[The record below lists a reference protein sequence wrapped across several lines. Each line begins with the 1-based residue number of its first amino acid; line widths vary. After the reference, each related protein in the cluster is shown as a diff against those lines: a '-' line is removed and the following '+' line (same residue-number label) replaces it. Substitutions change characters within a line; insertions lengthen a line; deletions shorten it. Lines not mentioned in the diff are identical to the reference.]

1 MGEAAG
7 HIGAAPRRWN
17 RNLSMGSGEDFLR
30 IENVSKR
37 FGATL
42 AVDGVSLSIA
52 RGEFFSLLGPSGCG
66 KTTLLR
72 MIGGFTLPDA
82 GRIMLDGEDVTALPP
97 NKRATNMVF
106 QSYAIFPHLN
116 VRDNIAY
123 GLRTDR
129 LSAAERD
136 KRVAEALA
144 MIKLQTY
151 GERRAHELSGGERQ
165 RVALARA
172 LVKRP
177 KLLLL
182 DEPLGALD
190 KRLREAM
197 QIELRQIQRE
207 VGISFIFVTHDQ
219 EEALSMSDRIAVMEA
234 GRVLQI
240 ADPKTLYE
248 QPNSRAVAAFVG
260 TANFFPAKVAAT
272 TGDSVTVETALGR
285 MILRRPTNLI
295 AGERVT
301 IAIRPEHLTL
311 SREAT
316 SPSGRIAA
324 VSYLGDRR
332 HFQVTLD
339 GAPAI
344 VAAPNSAAF
353 EMGEA
358 VHLGWAPDAVMLF
371 PE

>member
-1 MGEAAG
+1 M
-7 HIGAAPRRWN
+7 
-17 RNLSMGSGEDFLR
+17 SVGEDFIR
-30 IENVSKR
+30 IENLSKR
-37 FGATL
+37 FGATR
-42 AVDGVSLSIA
+42 AVDGVTLGIG

-72 MIGGFTLPDA
+72 MIGGFTLPDMGTIA
-82 GRIMLDGEDVTALPP
+82 LDGEDVTLLPP

-123 GLRTDR
+123 GLRNER

-136 KRVAEALA
+136 QRVAEALA
-144 MIKLQTY
+144 MIKLETY
-151 GERRAHELSGGERQ
+151 GGRRAHQLSGGERQ

-207 VGISFIFVTHDQ
+207 VGITFIFVTHDQ
-219 EEALSMSDRIAVMEA
+219 EEALSMSDRIAVMEH

-248 QPNSRAVAAFVG
+248 QPNSRAVADFIG
-260 TANFFPAKVAAT
+260 TANFFPGRVI
-272 TGDSVTVETALGR
+272 DSCTVETALGR
-285 MILRRPTNLI
+285 MEVRHTNLDVGARII
-295 AGERVT
+295 A
-301 IAIRPEHLTL
+301 AIRPEKFTL
-311 SREAT
+311 SRQVD
-316 SPSGRIAA
+316 SPSARIAA
-324 VSYLGDRR
+324 ASYLGDRSQ
-332 HFQVTLD
+332 FQVSIN
-339 GAPAI
+339 GATVI
-344 VAAPNSAAF
+344 VAAQNSSGF
-353 EMGEA
+353 EVGDT
-358 VHLGWAPDAVMLF
+358 VHLGWSADAVMLF

>member
-1 MGEAAG
+1 MAD
-7 HIGAAPRRWN
+7 
-17 RNLSMGSGEDFLR
+17 DFLR
-30 IENVSKR
+30 IENLSKR

-42 AVDGVSLSIA
+42 AVDDVTLHIA
-52 RGEFFSLLGPSGCG
+52 HGEFFSLLGPSGCG

-82 GRIMLDGEDVTALPP
+82 GTIALDGEDVTDRPP

-123 GLRTDR
+123 GLRTER
-129 LSAAERD
+129 LSGAERD
-136 KRVAEALA
+136 KRVVEALA
-144 MIKLQTY
+144 MIKLETY
-151 GERRAHELSGGERQ
+151 GERRAHQLSGGERQ

-177 KLLLL
+177 KVLLL

-207 VGISFIFVTHDQ
+207 VGITFVFVTHDQ

-234 GRVLQI
+234 GRVLQV

-248 QPNSRAVAAFVG
+248 QPSSRAVADFIG
-260 TANFFPAKVAAT
+260 TANFLPGHVVVAAST
-272 TGDSVTVETALGR
+272 SVTVETALGR
-285 MILRRPTNLI
+285 MDLPRRANLS
-295 AGERVT
+295 AGARV
-301 IAIRPEHLTL
+301 IVAIRPEKLTL
-311 SREAT
+311 SREVTPA
-316 SPSGRIAA
+316 SGRVVA
-324 VSYLGDRR
+324 VSYLGDRSQ
-332 HFQVTLD
+332 FQVSVN
-339 GAPAI
+339 GATVI
-344 VAAPNSAAF
+344 VAAQNGAAF
-353 EMGEA
+353 AIGEA
-358 VHLGWAPDAVMLF
+358 VQVAWAADAVMLF

>member
-1 MGEAAG
+1 VA
-7 HIGAAPRRWN
+7 R
-17 RNLSMGSGEDFLR
+17 EDFVR

-42 AVDGVSLSIA
+42 AVDRASFGIG

-72 MIGGFTLPDA
+72 MIGGFAVPDSGA
-82 GRIMLDGEDVTALPP
+82 IVLDGEDITAVPP
-97 NKRATNMVF
+97 NKRPTNMVF

-123 GLRTDR
+123 GLRNEHLPTT
-129 LSAAERD
+129 ERNA
-136 KRVAEALA
+136 RVAEALA
-144 MIKLQTY
+144 MIRLEGYDT
-151 GERRAHELSGGERQ
+151 RRAHELSGGERQ

-197 QIELRQIQRE
+197 QVELRQLQRE

-219 EEALSMSDRIAVMEA
+219 EEALSMSDRIAVMEK

-248 QPNSRAVAAFVG
+248 APATRAVADFIG
-260 TANFFPAKVAAT
+260 TMNFFEGCLTAMAGEIA
-272 TGDSVTVETALGR
+272 TVETRALNHLHVAMHPG
-285 MILRRPTNLI
+285 TTFG
-295 AGERVT
+295 AGTRVLV
-301 IAIRPEHLTL
+301 AIRPEKFTL
-311 SREAT
+311 SREPPGAPAIMARVIVAT
-316 SPSGRIAA
+316 
-324 VSYLGDRR
+324 YLGDRS
-332 HFQVTLD
+332 HFQIAIE
-339 GAPAI
+339 GAAGPII
-344 VAAPNSAAF
+344 VSAQNSATGGRRF
-353 EMGEA
+353 E
-358 VHLGWAPDAVMLF
+358 
-371 PE
+371 PEETVYLSWPADGPILLPA

>member
-1 MGEAAG
+1 
-7 HIGAAPRRWN
+7 
-17 RNLSMGSGEDFLR
+17 
-30 IENVSKR
+30 
-37 FGATL
+37 
-42 AVDGVSLSIA
+42 
-52 RGEFFSLLGPSGCG
+52 
-66 KTTLLR
+66 

-82 GRIMLDGEDVTALPP
+82 GTIALDGEDVTTLPP

-123 GLRTDR
+123 GLRTER
-129 LSAAERD
+129 LSTAEREQ
-136 KRVAEALA
+136 RVAEALA
-144 MIKLQTY
+144 MIKLETY
-151 GERRAHELSGGERQ
+151 GERRAHQLSGGERQ

-177 KLLLL
+177 KVLLL

-207 VGISFIFVTHDQ
+207 VGITFIFVTHDQ

-248 QPNSRAVAAFVG
+248 QPNSRAVADFVG
-260 TANFFPAKVAAT
+260 TANFFPGKIVAV

-285 MILRRPTNLI
+285 IDVRRRTNLT
-295 AGERVT
+295 AGARATV
-301 IAIRPEHLTL
+301 AIRPENLTL
-311 SREAT
+311 SREAG
-316 SPSGRIAA
+316 SVSGRVAA

-332 HFQVTLD
+332 LFQVNIN
-339 GAPAI
+339 GATAI
-344 VAAPNSAAF
+344 VAAQNNAAF
-353 EMGEA
+353 GIGEA
-358 VHLGWAPDAVMLF
+358 VHLGWAADAVMLF